1 MMPAMDGYA
10 TVARLRDDPETAR
23 IPVTIITGQASPTY
37 RPLSEGVG
45 ARAHLTKPCSP
56 VRLADTVRRV
66 LTGQP
71 DEPTHLRLGDILLE
85 RGVVTPT
92 PLQAAL
98 DLQARSGQGLGQI
111 LLQMGVVTEE
121 TLNWTLSER
130 LRVPYV
136 DLEDDVVDF
145 DLIRPMPEELLRR
158 HEAVPVL
165 RVGNGLTV
173 ILAHPRNSQAAA
185 ELRRSSWRRRR
196 GRGSPPPGGPGL
208 RSSPPRQGV
217 PAAPGSRRR
226 SRP

>member
-1 MMPAMDGYA
+1 M
-10 TVARLRDDPETAR
+10 R
-23 IPVTIITGQASPTY
+23 
-37 RPLSEGVG
+37 
-45 ARAHLTKPCSP
+45 
-56 VRLADTVRRV
+56 
-66 LTGQP
+66 
-71 DEPTHLRLGDILLE
+71 LE

-185 ELRRSSWRRRR
+185 ELR
-196 GRGSPPPGGPGL
+196 
-208 RSSPPRQGV
+208 
-217 PAAPGSRRR
+217 
-226 SRP
+226 